1 MATDL
6 IDLETLEVSL
16 VKRGANKK
24 RFALTKDSKMQDLT
38 AAILAAPGE
47 IDPELAAVLKEALSK
62 EAEAVIADAFK
73 MLSAVKDEMSG
84 ELFAKISDAL
94 GCGKAEG
101 DDDEEEAA
109 EAAPEAAPEEAPEA
123 PAAEEEEEEEETE
136 KTIEKSE
143 DPKVA
148 ALFKEHTELKALYK
162 AEMETKRT
170 AEFIAKAESD
180 FSNIPG
186 TTAEQ
191 VGGLLKDL
199 HDLDQGI
206 AERVES
212 VLKGTQALV
221 ENVGVLG
228 EAGSRAQ
235 APAVNDTEGR
245 IDALARARV
254 EKSGGVMTFAKAYE
268 TVLRDNPK
276 LYTESL
282 GL

>member
-6 IDLETLEVSL
+6 VDLETLEVSL

-24 RFALTKDSKMQDLT
+24 RFALAKNEGSEMKDLT
-38 AAILAAPGE
+38 AAILAAPGD
-47 IDPELAAVLKEALSK
+47 IDPQLAEVLKEALSK

-84 ELFAKISDAL
+84 ELFAKISEAL
-94 GCGKAEG
+94 GFGKAEEEPEEEPEAAAEEPATEEPAEAAAE
-101 DDDEEEAA
+101 DEPEEEA
-109 EAAPEAAPEEAPEA
+109 
-123 PAAEEEEEEEETE
+123 E
-136 KTIEKSE
+136 KSIEKSA
-143 DPKVA
+143 DPEVV
-148 ALFKEHTELKALYK
+148 ALFKEHEELKALYK
-162 AEMETKRT
+162 AELAEKRT
-170 AEFIAKAESD
+170 KEFIAKAEEQ
-180 FSNIPG
+180 FANIPG
-186 TTAEQ
+186 ATCEA
-191 VGGLLKDL
+191 VGHLLRDL

-228 EAGSRAQ
+228 ESGTRAQ
-235 APAVNDTEGR
+235 APASGDADARLDTM
-245 IDALARARV
+245 ARARV
-254 EKSGGVMTFAKAYE
+254 EKTGISYAKAYE
-268 TVLRDNPK
+268 SVLKENPK